1 MQGQGVSLTEFLIE
15 EQRKVAGATGELTL
29 LIADIARACKAIAR
43 EVRYGA
49 LVGNLGAVGED
60 AENVQGEVQQKLDV
74 LSNDIMIS
82 ILSRSGH
89 VAAMASEENDEII
102 QVPRENRGKY
112 LACFDPLDGSSNINI
127 NMCIGTIFSILRCP
141 EGVEEPT
148 EADFLQPGREQV
160 CSGFCVYGPSVT
172 LVLTIGN
179 GAHGFTLDQGVG
191 EFILTHPNIR
201 IDEEARE
208 FAINMSNRRFWE
220 PPVRRFI
227 EECEQGKEGPLG
239 KDFNMRWIASFVAE
253 VYRILMRGGI
263 WTYPLD
269 EKLKK
274 KGLAGRL
281 RLMYEAN
288 PMGFIVEQA
297 GGVIS
302 TGRERVL
309 DIQPESI
316 HQRVP
321 LFLGAKREMERI
333 EAYHREWDQAQS

>member
-1 MQGQGVSLTEFLIE
+1 MQGQGVSLTEFLIQ
-15 EQRKVAGATGELTL
+15 EQRKVATATGELTL

-49 LVGNLGAVGED
+49 LVGNLGQVGEGE
-60 AENVQGEVQQKLDV
+60 ENVQGEVQQKLDV
-74 LSNDIMIS
+74 LSNDIMIA
-82 ILSRSGH
+82 ILGRTGH
-89 VAAMASEENDEII
+89 VAAMASEENDDII
-102 QVPRENRGKY
+102 VVPKENRGKY
-112 LACFDPLDGSSNINI
+112 LVCFDPLDGSSNINI
-127 NMCIGTIFSILRCP
+127 NMCIGTIFSILKCP
-141 EGVEEPT
+141 EGVDEPT
-148 EADFLQPGREQV
+148 AKDFLQPGREQV

-172 LVLTIGN
+172 LVLTIGD

-191 EFILTHPNIR
+191 EFMLTHPNIR
-201 IDEEARE
+201 IDEEAKE

-227 EECEQGKEGPLG
+227 EECEQGKDGPLG

-253 VYRILMRGGI
+253 TYRILMRGGI

-269 EKLKK
+269 EKLKQ
-274 KGLAGRL
+274 KGLTGRL

-288 PMGFIVEQA
+288 PIGLIVEEA

-309 DIQPESI
+309 DIQPDSI
-316 HQRVP
+316 HQRIP
-321 LFLGAKREMERI
+321 LFLGAKKEMELI
-333 EAYHREWDQAQS
+333 EAYHLEWDQSQS